1 MRIGSHQGSDMSS
14 INLHA
19 MAKQAGYHTR
29 IVANP
34 LRTSRGD
41 VVLRSYS
48 GQDIPRPS
56 DDVPPDVSIESA
68 GGLWKNPSLV
78 VAEDFICSTSAFLRS
93 ALHQALEFN
102 RAVFAREM
110 TVTGAFALRSCE

>member
-1 MRIGSHQGSDMSS
+1 VRIGSHQGSICHQS

-56 DDVPPDVSIESA
+56 DDVPPDVSIESR
-68 GGLWKNPSLV
+68 
-78 VAEDFICSTSAFLRS
+78 EDYGKTP
-93 ALHQALEFN
+93 AL
-102 RAVFAREM
+102 
-110 TVTGAFALRSCE
+110 